1 MPASTVA
8 TIGAGTV
15 VSYEDPNNAATYIDL
30 CGVLSIGATG
40 EKGEFVQIDPLC
52 ELTPEFISGRQTPE
66 DKEITFKDVPGD
78 SEQEAFIDLAKARET
93 VNMRVTFSNGRVAD
107 FVVVLNGV
115 QIPDVSV
122 DEALTIVVSGKQS
135 GATTWSMAA

>member
-15 VSYEDPNNAATYIDL
+15 VSYEDPASPGTYIDL
-30 CGVLSIGATG
+30 CGVLSIGTTG

-52 ELTPEFISGRQTPE
+52 ELTPEFIAGRQTPE

-78 SEQEAFIDLAKARET
+78 TDQETFIQRAFDRET
-93 VNMRVTFSNGRVAD
+93 VNMRVSFTNGRIAD
-107 FVVVLNGV
+107 FVVVLNGAQMAEV
-115 QIPDVSV
+115 NV

-135 GATTWSMAA
+135 GGTTWSIAA